1 VDKKA
6 LGFKLGATAYL
17 LKPLNPALVLTT
29 LRDVIGDKDHSYK
42 RVLVVDDDPQVAE
55 ILRQT
60 LPESDFYL
68 DCAEDGEA
76 GLQAIAKQRPD
87 IILLDLMMPKLD
99 GFGVIERLRADS
111 DLRHIP
117 VIVIS
122 AKELT
127 HDESRL
133 LRESVTFV
141 MKKEDFEVSR
151 LVQEINDVITKQV

>member
-1 VDKKA
+1 
-6 LGFKLGATAYL
+6 
-17 LKPLNPALVLTT
+17 
-29 LRDVIGDKDHSYK
+29 
-42 RVLVVDDDPQVAE
+42 
-55 ILRQT
+55 
-60 LPESDFYL
+60 
-68 DCAEDGEA
+68 
-76 GLQAIAKQRPD
+76 
-87 IILLDLMMPKLD
+87 
-99 GFGVIERLRADS
+99 
-111 DLRHIP
+111 LRHIP